1 MGTGIVAIA
10 AVTLPLQVPGLRA
23 FALAVWV
30 LAAALLV
37 VFSGALAAQWIW
49 HRERALAHAA
59 NPVMAQFWGA
69 PAMAL
74 MTVGGGTL
82 LIGRDWL
89 GLSAAV
95 NTDWA
100 LWGLGTALG
109 LITACW
115 IPYLMMTRH
124 EIAADGA
131 FGGWLMPVVPPM
143 VAAANGALL
152 VPFATAGQA
161 RLTLLAGCYAMFGIS
176 LFASLIIMPLVWS
189 RLVTYKTLPAIM
201 VPTCWI
207 LLGPLGQSVTAA
219 GNLARVAGLAL
230 HPPYPAGADVFAL
243 LYGLPTWG
251 FAILWLA
258 IAAALTVR
266 AVRGGMPFG
275 PTWWSFTFPV
285 GTVVTGTISL
295 AARTGSEALRGAS
308 LVLFV
313 LLAMAWLIVLTR
325 TAARCVRGE
334 AGLPPRSVLR
344 CCYGFNGDAT
354 AARGFPA
361 VRVAQRAR
369 ARPGQAGGCCRRC
382 LPRDGGAFPPG
393 RQAHRFRHR
402 RAERRRAARRG
413 GVRAPRDRRQA
424 RAARHLADD
433 RCGHGHRDRGAGR
446 RGGDL
451 RPSAARRGP
460 ARRHRHG
467 DLRRRRQPQCARG
480 ARGGP

>member
-1 MGTGIVAIA
+1 MTPCPIRVYPERAISGDALPMIEQLAPQSQQRTFRINEEKRRLGDVFRFGDVAPNWFAAVMGTGIVAIA
-10 AVTLPLQVPGLRA
+10 AVTLPYRVPGLHS

-30 LAAALLV
+30 LAAAMLV
-37 VFSGALAAQWIW
+37 AFTAALAVQWIR

-59 NPVMAQFWGA
+59 NPVMAQYWGA

-82 LIGRDWL
+82 LVGRSWL

-109 LITACW
+109 LVTACW

-124 EIAADGA
+124 EIAEDGA

-143 VAAANGALL
+143 VSAANGALL
-152 VPFATAGQA
+152 VPFAASGQA
-161 RLTLLAGCYAMFGIS
+161 RLSLLAGCYAMFGIS
-176 LFASLIIMPLVWS
+176 LFASLIIIPLVWS
-189 RLVTYKTLPAIM
+189 RLVIHKTLPAIM

-207 LLGPLGQSVTAA
+207 LLGPLGQSITAA
-219 GNLARVAGLAL
+219 GNTAKVAGLVL
-230 HPPYPAGADVFAL
+230 RPPYPAGADVFAL

-251 FAILWLA
+251 FAMLWLA
-258 IAAALTVR
+258 IATALTVR
-266 AVRGGMPFG
+266 AVRRGMPFG

-295 AARTGSEALRGAS
+295 AARTGSEVLRGAS

-313 LLAMAWLIVLTR
+313 LLAVAWLVVLAR
-325 TAARCVRGE
+325 TVVRSVRGN

-354 AARGFPA
+354 TARGCPA

-369 ARPGQAGGCCRRC
+369 TRSSQAGGRGGRR
-382 LPRDGGAFPPG
+382 LPRDGGAVPPG
-393 RQAHRFRHR
+393 WQAHRFRHR
-402 RAERRRAARRG
+402 RA
-413 GVRAPRDRRQA
+413 
-424 RAARHLADD
+424 
-433 RCGHGHRDRGAGR
+433 
-446 RGGDL
+446 
-451 RPSAARRGP
+451 
-460 ARRHRHG
+460 
-467 DLRRRRQPQCARG
+467 
-480 ARGGP
+480 

>member
-1 MGTGIVAIA
+1 MLDVMIDQLAPATVEDKGGRFLREPRPFGIEEEKHRLGDVVRDVAPNWFAAVMGTGIVAIA
-10 AVTLPLQVPGLRA
+10 AATLPLRVPGLRA

-37 VFSGALAAQWIW
+37 VFTGAFAAQWIW

-143 VAAANGALL
+143 VSAANGALL
-152 VPFATAGQA
+152 VPYAAAGQA

-176 LFASLIIMPLVWS
+176 LFASMIIIPLVWS
-189 RLVTYKTLPAIM
+189 RLVTYKTLPAVM

-207 LLGPLGQSVTAA
+207 VLGPLGQSITAA
-219 GNLARVAGLAL
+219 GNLARVAGLGLRA
-230 HPPYPAGADVFAL
+230 PYPAGADVFAL

-251 FAILWLA
+251 FAMLWLT
-258 IAAALTVR
+258 IAAALTAR
-266 AVRGGMPFG
+266 AVRRGMPFG

-285 GTVVTGTISL
+285 GTCVTGTIAL
-295 AARTGSEALRGAS
+295 AARTDSEVLRWAS
-308 LVLFV
+308 VVLFA
-313 LLAMAWLIVLTR
+313 LLAVAWLVVLAR
-325 TAARCVRGE
+325 TAARSVHGK

-369 ARPGQAGGCCRRC
+369 A
-382 LPRDGGAFPPG
+382 
-393 RQAHRFRHR
+393 
-402 RAERRRAARRG
+402 
-413 GVRAPRDRRQA
+413 
-424 RAARHLADD
+424 
-433 RCGHGHRDRGAGR
+433 
-446 RGGDL
+446 
-451 RPSAARRGP
+451 
-460 ARRHRHG
+460 
-467 DLRRRRQPQCARG
+467 
-480 ARGGP
+480 